1 MTRAKWFLILSLS
14 IIAAGSAGGCGSSSE
29 KKAAEKT
36 DTAQAEATPT
46 PELPAD
52 VKDVAAVARPEGTG
66 AVSAPGT
73 TAAPDAVQNNT
84 DESAQGTVNA
94 SGELVAPVTSEV
106 AVRMPG
112 RVGKVFVDEGERVRR
127 GQPLLSLET
136 EYLALELKRADADVA
151 RAKAMA
157 ADAERD
163 FHRKEELIAK
173 GSVARAAY
181 DRSQSGY
188 EAAKAGVQSAEAERD
203 LARQKLADAVLHSP
217 ITGVV
222 AERKTAVGE
231 RLGDNTVAF
240 VLVQTSPLKLRFQLP
255 ERYLARVRRGQA
267 VRATIDPY
275 PGETFTGRVTV
286 VGGVVD
292 PATRTVAVE
301 TEFANS
307 DGRLSPGLF
316 ARVEI
321 DLGPAVEG

>member
-1 MTRAKWFLILSLS
+1 MTRATWFFMLSLGL
-14 IIAAGSAGGCGSSSE
+14 ISAGGCSSPSDKD
-29 KKAAEKT
+29 KKADAS
-36 DTAQAEATPT
+36 QAETTPT

-52 VKDVAAVARPEGTG
+52 VKDVAAVAQPEETG
-66 AVSAPGT
+66 AASVPGTPVAPGT
-73 TAAPDAVQNNT
+73 GGVNVTEGQAA
-84 DESAQGTVNA
+84 SGTVNA
-94 SGELVAPVTSEV
+94 TGELVAPVTSEV
-106 AVRMPG
+106 AMRMPG

-136 EYLALELKRADADVA
+136 EYLALELKRADANVA
-151 RAKAMA
+151 RARAMA

-188 EAAKAGVQSAEAERD
+188 EAAKAGVQSAEADRD

-222 AERKTAVGE
+222 AERKAAVGE

-321 DLGPAVEG
+321 DLGPSVEG

>member
-1 MTRAKWFLILSLS
+1 MTRAKWFLMLSLVL
-14 IIAAGSAGGCGSSSE
+14 IIAGGCGSSSE
-29 KKAAEKT
+29 KDAGK
-36 DTAQAEATPT
+36 AEATPT

-52 VKDVAAVARPEGTG
+52 VKDVAAVAHPEETG
-66 AVSAPGT
+66 AISP
-73 TAAPDAVQNNT
+73 TATDTVQNSTQGSTQGNT

-106 AVRMPG
+106 SMRMPG

-136 EYLALELKRADADVA
+136 EYLALELKQADADVA

-188 EAAKAGVQSAEAERD
+188 EAARAGVQSAEAARD

-222 AERKTAVGE
+222 AERRTAVGE
-231 RLGDNTVAF
+231 RLGDNSVAF

-255 ERYLARVRRGQA
+255 ERYLARVRRGLA

-292 PATRTVAVE
+292 PTTRTVAVE

>member
-1 MTRAKWFLILSLS
+1 MTRAKWFLMLSLVL
-14 IIAAGSAGGCGSSSE
+14 IIAGGCGSSSE
-29 KKAAEKT
+29 KDAGN
-36 DTAQAEATPT
+36 AEATPT

-52 VKDVAAVARPEGTG
+52 VKDVAAVAHPEETGTVSEPG
-66 AVSAPGT
+66 AP
-73 TAAPDAVQNNT
+73 AAGSTQGNTQSNAQGNT

-106 AVRMPG
+106 AMRMPG

-136 EYLALELKRADADVA
+136 EYLVLELKRADADVA

-157 ADAERD
+157 SDAERD

-181 DRSQSGY
+181 DRSQSSY
-188 EAAKAGVQSAEAERD
+188 EAARAGVQSAEANRD

-222 AERKTAVGE
+222 AERRTAVGE

-240 VLVQTSPLKLRFQLP
+240 VLVQTAPLKLRFQLP

-267 VRATIDPY
+267 VRAMIDPY

-292 PATRTVAVE
+292 PSTRTVAVE

>member
-1 MTRAKWFLILSLS
+1 MTRVTWFLILSLS
-14 IIAAGSAGGCGSSSE
+14 MITAGGCGSSSE
-29 KKAAEKT
+29 KKT
-36 DTAQAEATPT
+36 DTAETTPT

-52 VKDVAAVARPEGTG
+52 VQDVAAVAKANPDTLETPAAPEAANGVGQVNVIEGT
-66 AVSAPGT
+66 SA
-73 TAAPDAVQNNT
+73 
-84 DESAQGTVNA
+84 SGTVNA
-94 SGELVAPVTSEV
+94 TGELVAPVTSEV
-106 AVRMPG
+106 AMRMPG
-112 RVGKVFVDEGERVRR
+112 RVGRVFVDEGERVRR

-136 EYLALELKRADADVA
+136 EYLALELKRANAGVAQAKA
-151 RAKAMA
+151 RAT
-157 ADAERD
+157 DAERD

-188 EAAKAGVQSAEAERD
+188 EAARAGVQAAEADRD

-231 RLGDNTVAF
+231 RLGESSVAF

-292 PATRTVAVE
+292 PSTRTVAVE

>member
-1 MTRAKWFLILSLS
+1 MTRAKWFLMLSLS
-14 IIAAGSAGGCGSSSE
+14 MIAAGAVGGCGSSSD
-29 KKAAEKT
+29 KTAPTKA
-36 DTAQAEATPT
+36 DTKADTSQAEATPT

-52 VKDVAAVARPEGTG
+52 VKDVAAVAHPEGTPATG
-66 AVSAPGT
+66 
-73 TAAPDAVQNNT
+73 APDTARANT

-106 AVRMPG
+106 AMRMPG

-188 EAAKAGVQSAEAERD
+188 EAAKAGVQSAEADRD
-203 LARQKLADAVLHSP
+203 LARQKMADAVLHSP

-222 AERKTAVGE
+222 AERRTAVGE

>member
-1 MTRAKWFLILSLS
+1 MTRAKWFLMLSLS
-14 IIAAGSAGGCGSSSE
+14 MIAAGAVGGCGSSSD
-29 KKAAEKT
+29 KKADAS
-36 DTAQAEATPT
+36 QAEATPT

-52 VKDVAAVARPEGTG
+52 VKDVAAVAHTDPASPADPNAADPKVGGVNVTEGQ
-66 AVSAPGT
+66 
-73 TAAPDAVQNNT
+73 AA
-84 DESAQGTVNA
+84 SGTVNA
-94 SGELVAPVTSEV
+94 TGELVAPVTSEV
-106 AVRMPG
+106 AMRMPG

-136 EYLALELKRADADVA
+136 EYLALELKRADANVA

-188 EAAKAGVQSAEAERD
+188 EAAKAGVQSAEADRD

-222 AERKTAVGE
+222 AERRTAVGE

-292 PATRTVAVE
+292 SATRTVAVE

>member
-1 MTRAKWFLILSLS
+1 MKRAMWLLLFSLSL
-14 IIAAGSAGGCGSSSE
+14 IPAGGCGSSSE
-29 KKAAEKT
+29 KTAAKAEPT
-36 DTAQAEATPT
+36 VT

-52 VKDVAAVARPEGTG
+52 VQDVASVARTEKTE
-66 AVSAPGT
+66 APN
-73 TAAPDAVQNNT
+73 AAPEVQESG
-84 DESAQGTVNA
+84 DETPQGTVTA
-94 SGELVAPVTSEV
+94 TGELVAPVTSEV
-106 AVRMPG
+106 AMRMPG
-112 RVGKVFVDEGERVRR
+112 RVGRVFVDEGARVRK
-127 GQPLLSLET
+127 GQTLLTLET
-136 EYLALELKRADADVA
+136 EYLALDLKRADAEVA
-151 RAKAMA
+151 RASASA

-163 FHRKEELIAK
+163 FRRKEELIAK

-188 EAAKAGVQSAEAERD
+188 DAARAGVQAAEAARD
-203 LARQKLADAVLHSP
+203 LARQKMADAVLHSP

-231 RLGDNTVAF
+231 RLGESSVAF

-255 ERYLARVRRGQA
+255 ERYLARVRRGQT
-267 VRATIDPY
+267 VRAKVDPY
-275 PGETFTGRVTV
+275 PGETFTGRVSV

-292 PATRTVAVE
+292 PSTRTVAVE

-321 DLGPAVEG
+321 DLGPTVEG